1 MLNNVSFLGLFPLFK
16 AILNLTFS
24 ALETKTDATTM
35 QYRYFPFSRGPRMC
49 IGYRFAEAELKLVM
63 AKILR
68 EFSFKLGSNQS
79 RDFKAEV
86 VLTLRPNPAPL
97 VEISTAA

>member
-1 MLNNVSFLGLFPLFK
+1 MHSP
-16 AILNLTFS
+16 
-24 ALETKTDATTM
+24 LETKVDATTA

-49 IGYRFAEAELKLVM
+49 IGYRFAEMELKVVM
-63 AKILR
+63 AQVLR
-68 EFSFKLGSNQS
+68 EFSFKLGKNQS
-79 RDFKAEV
+79 DDFKGEV